1 MKKLFS
7 NLSTEVKIG
16 IAVVVA
22 ILLYVYGK
30 KIWKAFTAPPTSDE
44 TVNVNPV
51 NLTFPVGDYSIAAEH
66 IQQAMFDLGTDE
78 AAIYSVIDTMQT
90 ADDLRQLIKSFGQ
103 RDYYS
108 FGISAWKGGLI
119 EWLVYEMS
127 EAELEPIKN
136 KFNSLGV
143 AF

>member
-1 MKKLFS
+1 MKKFFS

-16 IAVVVA
+16 IAIAVA

-44 TVNVNPV
+44 TVVVNQLQ
-51 NLTFPVGDYSIAAEH
+51 LTYPVGDYSIAAEH

-78 AAIYSVIDTMQT
+78 DAIYSVFDQMQT

-103 RDYYS
+103 REYYS
-108 FGISAWKGGLI
+108 FGISAWTGGLI
-119 EWLVYEMS
+119 EWLTYEMS
-127 EAELEPIKN
+127 AGELQPIKD
-136 KFNSLGV
+136 KFNQLGV